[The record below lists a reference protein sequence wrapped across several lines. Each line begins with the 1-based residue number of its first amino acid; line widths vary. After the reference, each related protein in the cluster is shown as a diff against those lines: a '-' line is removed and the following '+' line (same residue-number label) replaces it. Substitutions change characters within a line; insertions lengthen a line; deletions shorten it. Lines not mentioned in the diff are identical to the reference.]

1 MRLTKFMARAGIASR
16 RKAEQ
21 LIADNRVK
29 INGFTVTQPFTRVH
43 PGDEVTVDGVRVYKP
58 EAKIYLLLDKP
69 AGYLSTVTDP
79 HGRKTVMD
87 LLPALE
93 ARLYPVGRLD
103 ADSEGLLLMTN
114 DGELAYRLTHPRFKV
129 PKTYRALVKGVPTW
143 EGIKQLSC
151 GINLDGAITAPAKV
165 KLMKREGTLRSWLRI
180 TIYEGRKRQ
189 VKNMCAAIG
198 NPVIKLRRTSFALLT
213 ARGLKTG
220 HYRRLTGAEIDQL
233 YRLVGLKR
241 E

>member
-1 MRLTKFMARAGIASR
+1 M
-16 RKAEQ
+16 
-21 LIADNRVK
+21 
-29 INGFTVTQPFTRVH
+29 
-43 PGDEVTVDGVRVYKP
+43 
-58 EAKIYLLLDKP
+58 
-69 AGYLSTVTDP
+69 
-79 HGRKTVMD
+79 
-87 LLPALE
+87 
-93 ARLYPVGRLD
+93 
-103 ADSEGLLLMTN
+103 
-114 DGELAYRLTHPRFKV
+114 
-129 PKTYRALVKGVPTW
+129 KGVPTW

-220 HYRRLTGAEIDQL
+220 HYRRLTGAETVSYTHLRNYLAGLGLLLPGGAAGGSPVPPVEKIKMIATLVNIVSQWVIPVLIIAVIAFAL
-233 YRLVGLKR
+233 YRKVSIFDVFVEGAKEGFGMAIRLIPFLVGMLVAIGLLRDSGAMELLINALSPLLVKYNLCLLYTSR
-241 E
+241 CV